1 MAKAKSTG
9 KDNSQKY
16 VDILIVGAGIAGLYS
31 AWRLKTKDPNLNIA
45 IVDRLDRTGGRLNTD
60 IIKIPDA
67 TGTGVATVR
76 EEEGG
81 MRFNYSM
88 EELMALFAALQLCDE
103 VVPFPMN
110 GENNRYY
117 VRGRSF
123 TRKEAEAN
131 NYAIWKELFNLKP
144 SEQNMDP
151 VSILTN
157 AYHQI
162 LSHNGINTPTDNPT
176 PEYWQHFR
184 LKYTWKGVPLYKW
197 QLWGLLRSMGYSEE
211 CIMMMTH
218 SLGFEGPF
226 LSWMSAGEAFQLM
239 EDFPK
244 NPTYYTF
251 RNGFS
256 TLPNALVNRLEKM
269 GVEIDLGVN
278 VDKISYSK
286 RGYEM
291 VLTEAPEGESS
302 NPFIPGGKE
311 KKIAA
316 KKVIL
321 AVARKALENLYNTSP
336 ALNEQPHAAQLWEDL
351 QTTTDQVLL
360 KINLYYE
367 EPWWENGLTGQPSI
381 KYGPNFTDLPAGSVY
396 PFYSISGLPFNSPAA
411 LTIYCDYNNANFWR
425 GLQNLPPL
433 FYSDQQKLHST
444 KPQTLFAAS
453 EAVVEEATRQF
464 KEIFKTNYVPR
475 PVLTSYRSW
484 DGEDDFGF
492 AVHQWAV
499 NAKDDDVMARL
510 EEPVPDIY
518 TCNEAYSDM
527 QGWVNGSL
535 RSADRMLQRFGIEP
549 LVNRQ
554 VFCQPPLM

>member
-1 MAKAKSTG
+1 MVKKKG
-9 KDNSQKY
+9 IPKDS
-16 VDILIVGAGIAGLYS
+16 DILIVGAGIAGLYS
-31 AWRLKTKDPNLNIA
+31 AWRLKNKNPNRSIA
-45 IVDRLDRTGGRLNTD
+45 IVDRLDRVGGRLNTD
-60 IIKIPDA
+60 IIQVPDP
-67 TGTGVATVR
+67 TGTGVATIR

-88 EELMALFAALQLCDE
+88 EELMALFAALELCGE

-110 GENNRYY
+110 GDNNRYY

-123 TRKEAEAN
+123 TRKEAEAD

-144 SEQNMDP
+144 AEQNIDP

-162 LSHNGINTPTDNPT
+162 LSHNEINTPTDKPT

-184 LKYTWKGVPLYKW
+184 LNYTWKKVPLYKW

-211 CIMMMTH
+211 CIMMLTH

-256 TLPNALVNRLEKM
+256 ILPNALVDRLEEMGVSIHLGHNLDRLEK
-269 GVEIDLGVN
+269 VKD
-278 VDKISYSK
+278 
-286 RGYEM
+286 GYELT
-291 VLTEAPEGESS
+291 LTEAPEGESS
-302 NPFIPGGKE
+302 SPFIPDGKQE
-311 KKIAA
+311 TVRA

-321 AVARKALENLYNTSP
+321 AVARKALENLYNTSS
-336 ALNEQPHAAQLWEDL
+336 ALNDQPNATQLWQDL

-367 EPWWENGLTGQPSI
+367 EPWWENGLTGQPPI
-381 KYGPNFTDLPAGSVY
+381 KFGPSFTDLPAGSVY
-396 PFYSISGLPFNSPAA
+396 PFYSISGLPYNSAAA
-411 LTIYCDYNNANFWR
+411 LTVYCDYNNANFWR

-433 FYSDQQKLHST
+433 FHSELQGLHSK

-453 EAVVEEATRQF
+453 EAVVEEITRQF
-464 KEIFKTNYVPR
+464 KEIFKTHYVPR

-499 NAKDDDVMARL
+499 NAKDDEVMERL
-510 EEPVPDIY
+510 EEPVAGIY

-535 RSADRMLQRFGIEP
+535 RSADRMLQRFGIDP
-549 LVNRQ
+549 LVEKQ